1 MKPRMSVYIETY
13 GCTASQARSEIMEGA
28 LAANQ
33 MAMVKHPARADVIL
47 LNTCIVKTPTENR
60 IRDRIK
66 SLVKKYPHKTLVIA
80 GCATDVGF
88 FRNIAPNALFLSSHK
103 PEEVTKLLL
112 KKTNEKTGKMRKN
125 PLVGITEIS
134 SGCLGKCSYCIVRL
148 ARGELKSKSPDEII
162 AEVERALADGCMEI
176 WLTSQDNSCYGFDIE
191 SNLAGLL
198 EKIAKLDGKFRIRVG
213 MMNPSHA
220 KPILKRLL
228 KAYASKK
235 VYKFVHIPV
244 QSGSDKILKSMGRG
258 YSAGEFEK
266 LVDAFRHA
274 FPLVTLS
281 TDVIVG
287 FPGETGGNFE
297 KTLKL
302 IERIKPDIVN
312 VSKFGA
318 RPGTIAARM
327 RQLDNRIIKERSAAM
342 ASLVRRIGAE
352 ANKKWLGRTCEI
364 FVTEKGRDK
373 KQFTGRNESYKPVI
387 VEGKRLLGKVLK
399 VKITKC
405 GQTFLAAKI
414 NQS

>member
-28 LAANQ
+28 LAANG
-33 MAMVKHPARADVIL
+33 MKIAGDAGSADVIL
-47 LNTCIVKTPTENR
+47 LNACIVKTPTENR

-66 SLVKKYPHKTLVIA
+66 LLIKKYPKKRLVIA
-80 GCATDVGF
+80 GCAADVGF
-88 FRNIAPNALFLSSHK
+88 FRSIAPNALFLSSHK
-103 PEEVTKLLL
+103 PHGIARLLL
-112 KKTNEKTGKMRKN
+112 KKAVESAGKIRKN

-134 SGCLGKCSYCIVRL
+134 SGCLGNCSYCIVRL

-162 AEVERALADGCMEI
+162 ADVKRALADGCMEI
-176 WLTSQDNSCYGFDIE
+176 WLTSQDNSCYGFDIG
-191 SNLAGLL
+191 SDLAGLL
-198 EKIAKLDGKFRIRVG
+198 DKIAKLDGEFRIRVG
-213 MMNPSHA
+213 MMNPLHT
-220 KPILKRLL
+220 KPILKRLM
-228 KAYASKK
+228 KAYENNK
-235 VYKFVHIPV
+235 VYKFIHIPV

-258 YSAGEFEK
+258 YSAGDFEN
-266 LVDAFRHA
+266 LVGAFRHA
-274 FPLVTLS
+274 FPLATIS
-281 TDVIVG
+281 TDVITG
-287 FPGETGGNFE
+287 FPEETQDDFE
-297 KTLKL
+297 KTLQL

-327 RQLDNRIIKERSAAM
+327 RQLDNRIAKERSAAM
-342 ASLVRRIGAE
+342 ASLVRKIGAE

-364 FVTEKGRDK
+364 VVTEKGRDK